1 MEMVIQV
8 VYYMQRIGKQTK
20 TGKIN
25 RTAHFKLLSQQ
36 KGQAGGHLLT
46 RASTAID
53 SADYQDIYILHL

>member
-8 VYYMQRIGKQTK
+8 VYYMQRIGKQTE

-25 RTAHFKLLSQQ
+25 RTAHFEMLSQQ

-53 SADYQDIYILHL
+53 SADHQERDIYI

>member
-1 MEMVIQV
+1 
-8 VYYMQRIGKQTK
+8 MQRIGKQTE

-25 RTAHFKLLSQQ
+25 RTAHFKMLSQQ

-53 SADYQDIYILHL
+53 SADRSGKRHIYFTFVKRETLQS